1 MSGPVEASRTRA
13 GVERDRLTVAV
24 YAVTGVWGW
33 FLYSF
38 GPSVPLLRDEQGTS
52 RAVAGLHGTAIA
64 VGAVLA
70 AALSVAAVRRIGRRG
85 VLVAGTCG
93 VLVGVL
99 ALVFAPGLPW
109 TVLATLVIGV
119 GGSAAFNA
127 VSPVLSAHHHEAGPA
142 AITEANG
149 VAASVGVLAPLA
161 VGAAV
166 ALGLTWR
173 GALAVVVP
181 LALLAVVLVLR
192 APTSDA
198 LVGDPPRR
206 SSTDSPLP
214 HRFWLALGVVTSCI
228 AVEFCLTFWVG
239 DLLRQRT
246 GVSSGTAAALVSV
259 LIAGMAIGRV
269 SGARLTGRFGVEP
282 LLLGAIAL
290 AVAGWLLLW
299 LATDPALA
307 VAGLLVVGLGISV
320 QFPLALARLLRASGG
335 RTDAAASWAS
345 LGAGVASGGAPFA
358 LGAISDV
365 VGSHRGFVLVPALLL
380 LAAAGVVAAPVRRR
394 VTRHGARFA
403 R

>member
-1 MSGPVEASRTRA
+1 MH
-13 GVERDRLTVAV
+13 VERDRLTVAV
-24 YAVTGVWGW
+24 YSVTALWGW

-52 RAVAGLHGTAIA
+52 RAVAGLHGTALA
-64 VGAVLA
+64 VGAVLSA
-70 AALSVAAVRRIGRRG
+70 AVSVAAVRRIGRRG
-85 VLVAGTCG
+85 VLVVGTCG

-99 ALVFAPGLPW
+99 ALVFAPGPPW
-109 TVLATLVIGV
+109 TVLATLVIGL
-119 GGSAAFNA
+119 GGSTAFNA
-127 VSPVLSAHHHEAGPA
+127 VSPVLAAHHHEAGPA

-149 VAASVGVLAPLA
+149 MAAVVGVLAPLA
-161 VGAAV
+161 VGGSV
-166 ALGLTWR
+166 ALGLSWR
-173 GALAVVVP
+173 GAVAVGVP
-181 LALLAVVLVLR
+181 LAVLAVVLVLR
-192 APTSDA
+192 APASAA

-206 SSTDSPLP
+206 TSRDSPLP
-214 HRFWLALGVVTSCI
+214 HRFWLALGVVTCCI

-269 SGARLTGRFGVEP
+269 SGARLTGRFGIEP

-290 AVAGWLLLW
+290 AAAGWLLVW
-299 LATDPALA
+299 VATEPVLA
-307 VAGLLVVGLGISV
+307 VAGLLVVGLGLSV

-358 LGAISDV
+358 LGVISDL
-365 VGSHRGFVLVPALLL
+365 VGPHRGFVLVPALLL
-380 LAAAGVVAAPVRRR
+380 AAAAGVIVAPVRRAFSPANSS
-394 VTRHGARFA
+394 T
-403 R
+403 